1 MAQVLVLFYPL
12 AGEVVYNT
20 VGEPEI
26 LCNNRGVDFIEACAD
41 AELEKLNLYN
51 FDVSFVVGK
60 LVPAREEIG
69 WYSMANSKWK
79 KSMSRTLF
87 LSRSAANCYR

>member
-60 LVPAREEIG
+60 LVPAREEM
-69 WYSMANSKWK
+69 WYFDCSIIALQNLVSLGPKIVPA
-79 KSMSRTLF
+79 SLCET
-87 LSRSAANCYR
+87 